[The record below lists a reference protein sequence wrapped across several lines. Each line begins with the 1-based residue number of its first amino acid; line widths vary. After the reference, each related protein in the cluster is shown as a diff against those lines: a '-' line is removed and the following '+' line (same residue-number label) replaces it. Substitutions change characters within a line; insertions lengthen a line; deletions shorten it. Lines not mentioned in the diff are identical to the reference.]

1 MDKKVEEF
9 LEYVK
14 ANVVPVMVDFIEGED
29 IKGATVL
36 NASIGVQELNGHYE
50 EENYLPPRWLED
62 LKKEESRKVLVIDKI
77 DSINKE
83 EQLKFK
89 EILKYKKVSTFEI
102 PDECLI
108 IVTAKKIN
116 KETIEE
122 EILSLVAKI

>member
-1 MDKKVEEF
+1 
-9 LEYVK
+9 
-14 ANVVPVMVDFIEGED
+14 MVDFIEGED

-36 NASIGVQELNGHYE
+36 NANIGVQELNGHYE
-50 EENYLPPRWLED
+50 EEKYLPPRWLEE
-62 LKKEESRKVLVIDKI
+62 LNKEDSRKVLVIDKI
-77 DSINKE
+77 DTINKE

-102 PDECLI
+102 PKECLI
-108 IVTAKKIN
+108 IVTAKEIN